1 MNVMSHE
8 VEINDIAVNGNTLKG
23 TFTVIVH
30 DDIWGD
36 MHFESAQAECRT
48 VGEGPGLAMRYT
60 VESQGEQVSSEE
72 GARRI
77 ENRGTYN
84 GTIGVAWSRT
94 GRLTGSRDERTGN
107 E

>member
-36 MHFESAQAECRT
+36 MHFESAQAECRP

-60 VESQGEQVSSEE
+60 KAMIPAHISSPPCP
-72 GARRI
+72 RH
-77 ENRGTYN
+77 
-84 GTIGVAWSRT
+84 
-94 GRLTGSRDERTGN
+94 
-107 E
+107 